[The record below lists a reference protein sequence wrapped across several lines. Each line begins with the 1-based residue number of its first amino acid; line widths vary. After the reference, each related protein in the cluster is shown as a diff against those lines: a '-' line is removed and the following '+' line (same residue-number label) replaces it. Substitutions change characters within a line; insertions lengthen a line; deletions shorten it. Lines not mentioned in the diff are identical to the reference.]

1 MARILRSTTKLINNL
16 EGAGRRSQETKVAK
30 AAGEENLTK
39 APLKSKT
46 PDNAGQED
54 PTEPR
59 APVEE
64 YTVTKVWTE
73 MSTKIEIHNVS
84 EMKQISRPSSIA
96 LPKINCPPSS
106 PLAIAGSFKPAE
118 LNSIEQTDVQSSLI
132 LAMLRAR

>member
-1 MARILRSTTKLINNL
+1 MARILRSTAKLIKNL

-46 PDNAGQED
+46 LDNAGQED

-73 MSTKIEIHNVS
+73 MSTKIKVLSVS
-84 EMKQISRPSSIA
+84 EMKEICRPSSTS
-96 LPKINCPPSS
+96 LPKINCLPS
-106 PLAIAGSFKPAE
+106 
-118 LNSIEQTDVQSSLI
+118 
-132 LAMLRAR
+132 